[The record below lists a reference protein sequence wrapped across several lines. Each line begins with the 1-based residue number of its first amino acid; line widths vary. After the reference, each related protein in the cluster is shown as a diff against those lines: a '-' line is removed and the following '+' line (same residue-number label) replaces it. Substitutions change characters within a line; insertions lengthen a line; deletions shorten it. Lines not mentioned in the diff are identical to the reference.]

1 VNTNQG
7 REELLKL
14 NRIETEVRKFFGR
27 RKDFDEEELAV
38 RIWFEAWS
46 NSKTVDYA
54 LIRYR
59 CIDEVRNEK
68 RRRNLMEEKKE
79 TLIGEEILLDSVS
92 SIQDKK
98 ELVSRLI
105 EQGSLSLKERDLIF
119 QVFYLGKNLKELRK
133 DSSKETIEELTLI
146 LEIALQKLRILAGF
160 ELKKSESFKETFKES
175 EVL

>member
-1 VNTNQG
+1 MNTNQG
-7 REELLKL
+7 RDEILKL
-14 NRIETEVRKFFGR
+14 NRIETEVRKFFKR
-27 RKDFDEEELAV
+27 RRDFDEEELAV

-54 LIRYR
+54 LIKYR

-68 RRRNLMEEKKE
+68 RRRNLIEEKKDIL
-79 TLIGEEILLDSVS
+79 TGEEILLNTES

-119 QVFYLGKNLKELRK
+119 QVFYLGKNLKELRD
-133 DSSKETIEELTLI
+133 DSKKNSLEELTFI
-146 LEIALQKLRILAGF
+146 LELALQKLRILALSMNL
-160 ELKKSESFKETFKES
+160 ESESKSKSKEREDI
-175 EVL
+175 